1 MESAGARWARE
12 RDEKEL
18 REVGMA
24 GRITRRA
31 AAVCCERQIGYQ
43 EGD

>member
-1 MESAGARWARE
+1 MESAGARWAKD

-31 AAVCCERQIGYQ
+31 AAVCCEGQIGYQ